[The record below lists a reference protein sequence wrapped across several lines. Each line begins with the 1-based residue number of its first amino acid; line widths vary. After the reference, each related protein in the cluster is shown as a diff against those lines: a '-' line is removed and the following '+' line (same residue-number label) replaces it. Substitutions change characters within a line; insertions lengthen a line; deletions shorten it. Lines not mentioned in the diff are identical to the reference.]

1 MAYNITLTNG
11 TPLLTLQD
19 GTEDST
25 TTSLNLI
32 GRNFTG
38 FGLFFNENFIHLM
51 EHFSSATAPTNPLV
65 GQLWWDSTNKH
76 LSVWQGTNWKII
88 SSSQTGVTAPANP
101 VVGDFWW
108 NPTQTQFYVYSGT
121 SWIPIGPYTANVAPA
136 TSSLAQFNVVDNVST
151 THYVGNVTVN
161 NKFTGVFS
169 SDSVAFTPASPA
181 LVGGLTTVYP
191 GLNLPGLVAAA
202 NVITSSATTG
212 NLIVTNAA
220 SIASTLTVGGNLT
233 VGSNLNVGSNLT
245 VTGQMT
251 VSGNVSFTGNLTFP
265 SNPATFSNISSS
277 ITPSANLSYNL
288 GSVTNWWNNIYGTS
302 IHAQYADLAERFEA
316 DAEYEPGTVVELG
329 GAAEITA
336 AAEDLSEDVFGVIST
351 RAAFIMNSRVGNDL
365 THPPIAVQGRVPVK
379 VIGTVRKGDRLVSA
393 GNGFARAGSRSE
405 ITTWNVIGRSLENK
419 DTLGEGTVEA
429 VVKLN
434 S

>member
-32 GRNFTG
+32 GRNYTG
-38 FGLFFNENFIHLM
+38 FGLFFNENFVHLL
-51 EHFSSATAPTNPLV
+51 EHFSSATAPINPLV

-76 LSVWQGTNWKII
+76 LSVWQGTNWKVI
-88 SSSQTGVTAPANP
+88 SSSQTGATSPPNP

-108 NPTQTQFYVYSGT
+108 NPSQTQFYVYSGT

-136 TSSLAQFNVVDNVST
+136 TSSLAQFNVVDNTST

-181 LVGGLTTVYP
+181 LVGGLATIYP
-191 GLNLPGLVAAA
+191 GLNLPGAVAAA
-202 NVITSSATTG
+202 NVTANLTTTS
-212 NLIVTNAA
+212 NLTVTNSAN
-220 SIASTLTVGGNLT
+220 IANNLAVGGNLT
-233 VGSNLNVGSNLT
+233 VGSNLTVG
-245 VTGQMT
+245 GQMT
-251 VSGNVSFTGNLTFP
+251 VSGNVTFTGNLTFP
-265 SNPATFSNISSS
+265 SNPGTFANISSS

-316 DAEYEPGTVVELG
+316 DAVYDPGTVVELG
-329 GAAEITA
+329 GTAEITA
-336 AAEDLSEDVFGVIST
+336 AVNDLSEDVFGVIST
-351 RAAFIMNSRVGNDL
+351 RAAFVMNSRVGDDL

-379 VIGTVRKGDRLVSA
+379 VIGTVHKGDRLVSA
-393 GNGFARAGSRSE
+393 GNGLARAGSRSE

>member
-32 GRNFTG
+32 GRNYTG
-38 FGLFFNENFIHLM
+38 FGLFFNENFVHLL
-51 EHFSSATAPTNPLV
+51 EHFSSATAPINPLV

-76 LSVWQGTNWKII
+76 LSVWQGTNWKVI
-88 SSSQTGVTAPANP
+88 SSSQTGATSPPNP

-108 NPTQTQFYVYSGT
+108 NPSQTQFYVYSGT

-136 TSSLAQFNVVDNVST
+136 TSSLAQFNVVDNTST

-181 LVGGLTTVYP
+181 LVGGLATIYP
-191 GLNLPGLVAAA
+191 GLNLPGAVAAA
-202 NVITSSATTG
+202 NVTANLTTTS
-212 NLIVTNAA
+212 NLTVTNSAN
-220 SIASTLTVGGNLT
+220 IANNLAVGGNLT
-233 VGSNLNVGSNLT
+233 VGSNLTVG
-245 VTGQMT
+245 GQMT
-251 VSGNVSFTGNLTFP
+251 VSGNVTFTGNLTFP
-265 SNPATFSNISSS
+265 SNPGTFANISSS

-316 DAEYEPGTVVELG
+316 DAVYDPGTVVELG
-329 GAAEITA
+329 GTAEITA
-336 AAEDLSEDVFGVIST
+336 AVKDLSEDVFGVIST
-351 RAAFIMNSRVGNDL
+351 RAAFVMNSRVGDDL

-393 GNGFARAGSRSE
+393 GNGLARAGSRSE

>member
-11 TPLLTLQD
+11 TPLLTFQD

-32 GRNFTG
+32 GRNYTG
-38 FGLFFNENFIHLM
+38 FGLFFNENFVHLL
-51 EHFSSATAPTNPLV
+51 EHFSSATAPINPLV

-76 LSVWQGTNWKII
+76 LSVWQGTNWKVI
-88 SSSQTGVTAPANP
+88 SSSQTGATSPPNP
-101 VVGDFWW
+101 IVGDFWW
-108 NPTQTQFYVYSGT
+108 NPSQTQFYVYSGT

-136 TSSLAQFNVVDNVST
+136 TSSLAQFNVVDNTST

-181 LVGGLTTVYP
+181 LVGGLATIYP
-191 GLNLPGLVAAA
+191 GLNLPGAVAAA
-202 NVITSSATTG
+202 NVTANLTTTS
-212 NLIVTNAA
+212 NLTVTNSAN
-220 SIASTLTVGGNLT
+220 IANNLAVGGNLT
-233 VGSNLNVGSNLT
+233 VGSNLTVG
-245 VTGQMT
+245 GQMT
-251 VSGNVSFTGNLTFP
+251 VSGNVTFTGNLTFP
-265 SNPATFSNISSS
+265 SNPGTFANISSS

-316 DAEYEPGTVVELG
+316 DAVYDPGTVVELG
-329 GAAEITA
+329 GTAEITA
-336 AAEDLSEDVFGVIST
+336 AVKDLSEDVFGVIST
-351 RAAFIMNSRVGNDL
+351 RAAFVMNSRVGDDL

-379 VIGTVRKGDRLVSA
+379 VIGTVHKGDRLVSA
-393 GNGFARAGSRSE
+393 GNGLARAGSRSE

>member
-32 GRNFTG
+32 GRNYTG
-38 FGLFFNENFIHLM
+38 FGLFFNENFVHLL
-51 EHFSSATAPTNPLV
+51 EHFSSATAPINPLV

-76 LSVWQGTNWKII
+76 LSVWQGTNWKVI
-88 SSSQTGVTAPANP
+88 SSSQTGATSPPNP
-101 VVGDFWW
+101 IVGDFWW
-108 NPTQTQFYVYSGT
+108 NPSQTQFYVYSGT

-136 TSSLAQFNVVDNVST
+136 TSSLAQFNVVDNTST

-181 LVGGLTTVYP
+181 LVGGLATIYP
-191 GLNLPGLVAAA
+191 GLNLPGAVAAA
-202 NVITSSATTG
+202 NVTANLTTTS
-212 NLIVTNAA
+212 NLTVTNSAN
-220 SIASTLTVGGNLT
+220 IANNLAVGGNLT
-233 VGSNLNVGSNLT
+233 VGSNLTVG
-245 VTGQMT
+245 GQMT
-251 VSGNVSFTGNLTFP
+251 VSGNVTFTGNLTFP
-265 SNPATFSNISSS
+265 SNPGTFANISSS

-316 DAEYEPGTVVELG
+316 DAVYDPGTVVELG
-329 GAAEITA
+329 GTAEITA
-336 AAEDLSEDVFGVIST
+336 AVKDLSEDVFGVIST
-351 RAAFIMNSRVGNDL
+351 RAAFVMNSRVGDDL

-379 VIGTVRKGDRLVSA
+379 VIGTVHKGDRLVSA
-393 GNGFARAGSRSE
+393 GNGLARAGSRSE

>member
-32 GRNFTG
+32 GRNYTG
-38 FGLFFNENFIHLM
+38 FGLFFNENFVHLL
-51 EHFSSATAPTNPLV
+51 EHFSSATAPINPLV

-76 LSVWQGTNWKII
+76 LSVWQGTNWKAI
-88 SSSQTGVTAPANP
+88 SSSQTGATSPPNP
-101 VVGDFWW
+101 IVGDFWW
-108 NPTQTQFYVYSGT
+108 NPSQTQFYVYSGT

-136 TSSLAQFNVVDNVST
+136 TSSLAQFNVVDNTST

-181 LVGGLTTVYP
+181 LVGGLATIYP
-191 GLNLPGLVAAA
+191 GLNLPGAVAAA
-202 NVITSSATTG
+202 NVTANLTTTS
-212 NLIVTNAA
+212 NLTVTNSAN
-220 SIASTLTVGGNLT
+220 IANNLAVGGNLT
-233 VGSNLNVGSNLT
+233 VGSNLTVG
-245 VTGQMT
+245 GQMT
-251 VSGNVSFTGNLTFP
+251 VSGNVTFTGNLTFP
-265 SNPATFSNISSS
+265 SNPGTFANISSS

-288 GSVTNWWNNIYGTS
+288 GSVNNWWNNIYGTS

-316 DAEYEPGTVVELG
+316 DAVYDPGTVVELG
-329 GAAEITA
+329 GTAEITA
-336 AAEDLSEDVFGVIST
+336 AVNDLSEDVFGVIST
-351 RAAFIMNSRVGNDL
+351 RAAFVMNSRVGDDL

-393 GNGFARAGSRSE
+393 GNGLARAGSRSE

>member
-32 GRNFTG
+32 GRNYTG
-38 FGLFFNENFIHLM
+38 FGLFFNENFVHLL
-51 EHFSSATAPTNPLV
+51 EHFSSATAPINPLV

-76 LSVWQGTNWKII
+76 LSVWQGTNWKVI
-88 SSSQTGVTAPANP
+88 SSSQTGATSPPNP
-101 VVGDFWW
+101 IVGDFWW
-108 NPTQTQFYVYSGT
+108 NPSQTQFYVYSGT

-136 TSSLAQFNVVDNVST
+136 TSSLAQFNVVDNTST

-181 LVGGLTTVYP
+181 LVGGLATIYP
-191 GLNLPGLVAAA
+191 GLNLPGAVAAA
-202 NVITSSATTG
+202 NVTANLTTTS
-212 NLIVTNAA
+212 NLKVTNSAN
-220 SIASTLTVGGNLT
+220 IANNLAVGGNLT
-233 VGSNLNVGSNLT
+233 VGSNLTVG
-245 VTGQMT
+245 GQMT
-251 VSGNVSFTGNLTFP
+251 VSGNVTFTGNLTFP
-265 SNPATFSNISSS
+265 SNPGTFANISSS

-316 DAEYEPGTVVELG
+316 DAVYDPGTVVELG
-329 GAAEITA
+329 GTAEITA
-336 AAEDLSEDVFGVIST
+336 AVKDLSEDVFGVIST
-351 RAAFIMNSRVGNDL
+351 RAAFVMNSRVGDDL

-379 VIGTVRKGDRLVSA
+379 VIGTVHKGDRLVSA
-393 GNGFARAGSRSE
+393 GNGLARAGSRSE

>member
-32 GRNFTG
+32 GRNYTG
-38 FGLFFNENFIHLM
+38 FGLFFNENFVHLL
-51 EHFSSATAPTNPLV
+51 EHFSSATAPINPLV

-76 LSVWQGTNWKII
+76 LSVWQGTNWKVI
-88 SSSQTGVTAPANP
+88 SSSQTGATSPPNP
-101 VVGDFWW
+101 IVGDFWW
-108 NPTQTQFYVYSGT
+108 NPSQTQFYVYSGT

-136 TSSLAQFNVVDNVST
+136 TSSLAQFNVVDNTST

-181 LVGGLTTVYP
+181 LVGGLATIYP
-191 GLNLPGLVAAA
+191 GLNLPGAVAAA
-202 NVITSSATTG
+202 NVTANLTTTS
-212 NLIVTNAA
+212 NLTVTNSAN
-220 SIASTLTVGGNLT
+220 IANNLAVGGNLT
-233 VGSNLNVGSNLT
+233 VGSNLTVG
-245 VTGQMT
+245 GQMT
-251 VSGNVSFTGNLTFP
+251 VSGNVTFTGNLTFP
-265 SNPATFSNISSS
+265 SNPGTFANISSS

-316 DAEYEPGTVVELG
+316 DAVYDPGTVVELG
-329 GAAEITA
+329 GTAEITA
-336 AAEDLSEDVFGVIST
+336 AVKDLSEDVFGVIST
-351 RAAFIMNSRVGNDL
+351 RAAFVMNSRVGDDL

-393 GNGFARAGSRSE
+393 GNGLARAGSRSE

>member
-32 GRNFTG
+32 GRNYTG
-38 FGLFFNENFIHLM
+38 FGLFFNENFVHLL
-51 EHFSSATAPTNPLV
+51 EHFSSATAPINPLV

-76 LSVWQGTNWKII
+76 LSVWQGTNWKVI
-88 SSSQTGVTAPANP
+88 SSSQTGATSPPNP

-108 NPTQTQFYVYSGT
+108 NPSQTQFYVYSGT

-136 TSSLAQFNVVDNVST
+136 TSSLAQFNVVDNTST

-181 LVGGLTTVYP
+181 LVGGLATIYP
-191 GLNLPGLVAAA
+191 GLNLPGAVAAA
-202 NVITSSATTG
+202 NVTANLTTTS
-212 NLIVTNAA
+212 NLTVTNSAN
-220 SIASTLTVGGNLT
+220 IANNLAVGGNLT
-233 VGSNLNVGSNLT
+233 VGSNLTVG
-245 VTGQMT
+245 GQMT
-251 VSGNVSFTGNLTFP
+251 VSGNVTFTGNLTFP
-265 SNPATFSNISSS
+265 SNPGTFANISSS

-316 DAEYEPGTVVELG
+316 DAVYDPGTVVELG

-336 AAEDLSEDVFGVIST
+336 AVNDLSEDVFGVIST
-351 RAAFIMNSRVGNDL
+351 RAAFVMNSRVGDDL

-379 VIGTVRKGDRLVSA
+379 VIGTVHKGDRLVSA
-393 GNGFARAGSRSE
+393 GNGLARAGSRSE

>member
-32 GRNFTG
+32 GRNYTG
-38 FGLFFNENFIHLM
+38 FGLFFNENFVHLL
-51 EHFSSATAPTNPLV
+51 EHFSSATAPINPLV

-76 LSVWQGTNWKII
+76 LSVWQGTNWKVI
-88 SSSQTGVTAPANP
+88 SSSQTGATSPPNP

-108 NPTQTQFYVYSGT
+108 NPSQTQFYVYSGT

-136 TSSLAQFNVVDNVST
+136 TSSLAQFNVVDNTST

-181 LVGGLTTVYP
+181 LVGGLATIYP
-191 GLNLPGLVAAA
+191 GLNLPGAVAAA
-202 NVITSSATTG
+202 NVTANLTTTS
-212 NLIVTNAA
+212 NLTVTNSAN
-220 SIASTLTVGGNLT
+220 IANNLAVGGNLT
-233 VGSNLNVGSNLT
+233 VGSNLTVG
-245 VTGQMT
+245 GQMT
-251 VSGNVSFTGNLTFP
+251 VSGNVTFTGNLTFP
-265 SNPATFSNISSS
+265 SNPGTFANISSS

-316 DAEYEPGTVVELG
+316 DAVYDPGTVVELG

-336 AAEDLSEDVFGVIST
+336 AVNDLSEDVFGVIST
-351 RAAFIMNSRVGNDL
+351 RAAFVMNSRVGDDL

-393 GNGFARAGSRSE
+393 GNGLARAGSRSE

>member
-32 GRNFTG
+32 GRNYTG
-38 FGLFFNENFIHLM
+38 FGLFFNENFVHLL
-51 EHFSSATAPTNPLV
+51 EHFSSATAPINPLV

-76 LSVWQGTNWKII
+76 LSVWQGTNWKVI
-88 SSSQTGVTAPANP
+88 SSSQTGATSPPNP
-101 VVGDFWW
+101 IVGDFWW
-108 NPTQTQFYVYSGT
+108 NPSQTQFYVYSGT

-136 TSSLAQFNVVDNVST
+136 TSSLAQFNVVDNTST

-181 LVGGLTTVYP
+181 LVGGLATIYP
-191 GLNLPGLVAAA
+191 GLNLPGAVAAA
-202 NVITSSATTG
+202 NVTANLTTTS
-212 NLIVTNAA
+212 NLTVTNSAN
-220 SIASTLTVGGNLT
+220 IANNLAVGGNLT
-233 VGSNLNVGSNLT
+233 VGSNLTVG
-245 VTGQMT
+245 GQMT
-251 VSGNVSFTGNLTFP
+251 VSGNVTFTGNLTFP
-265 SNPATFSNISSS
+265 SNPGTFANISSS

-316 DAEYEPGTVVELG
+316 DAVYDPGTVVELG

-336 AAEDLSEDVFGVIST
+336 AVNDLSEDVFGVIST
-351 RAAFIMNSRVGNDL
+351 RAAFVMNSRVGDDL

-379 VIGTVRKGDRLVSA
+379 VIGTVHKGDRLVSA
-393 GNGFARAGSRSE
+393 GNGLARAGSRSE

>member
-38 FGLFFNENFIHLM
+38 FGLFFNENFVHML
-51 EHFSSATAPTNPLV
+51 EHFSSSTAPTNPLV
-65 GQLWWDSTNKH
+65 GQLWWDSVNKH

-88 SSSQTGVTAPANP
+88 SSSQTGSTAPANP

-108 NPTQTQFYVYSGT
+108 NPTVSQFYVYSGT

-136 TSSLAQFNVVDNVST
+136 SSSLAQFNVVDNTST

-181 LVGGLTTVYP
+181 LVGGLTTIYP
-191 GLNLPGLVAAA
+191 GLNLPGALVAA
-202 NVITSSATTG
+202 NVNSTLTTTG
-212 NLIVTNAA
+212 NLVVTNSAN
-220 SIASTLTVGGNLT
+220 IANNLT
-233 VGSNLNVGSNLT
+233 VGSNLTVGTNLTVGSNLT
-245 VTGQMT
+245 VGGQMT
-251 VSGNVSFTGNLTFP
+251 VSGNVSFTGNISFP
-265 SNPATFSNISSS
+265 SNPTTFSNISSS

-288 GSVTNWWNNIYGTS
+288 GSITNWWNNIYGTS

-336 AAEDLSEDVFGVIST
+336 AVDDLSEDVFGVIST
-351 RAAFIMNSRVGNDL
+351 RAAFVMNSRVGDDL

-379 VIGTVRKGDRLVSA
+379 VIGAVRKGDRLVSA
-393 GNGFARAGSRSE
+393 GNGFARAGLRSE

-419 DTLGEGTVEA
+419 DTLGPGTVEA

>member
-32 GRNFTG
+32 GRNYTG
-38 FGLFFNENFIHLM
+38 FGLFFNENFVHLL
-51 EHFSSATAPTNPLV
+51 EHFSSATAPINPLV

-76 LSVWQGTNWKII
+76 LSVWQGTNWKVI
-88 SSSQTGVTAPANP
+88 SSSQTGATSPPNP
-101 VVGDFWW
+101 IVGDFWW
-108 NPTQTQFYVYSGT
+108 NPSQTQFYVYSGT

-136 TSSLAQFNVVDNVST
+136 TSSLAQFNVVDNTST

-181 LVGGLTTVYP
+181 LVGGLATIYP
-191 GLNLPGLVAAA
+191 GLNLPGAVAAA
-202 NVITSSATTG
+202 NVTANLTTTS
-212 NLIVTNAA
+212 NLAVTNSAN
-220 SIASTLTVGGNLT
+220 IANNLAVGGNLT
-233 VGSNLNVGSNLT
+233 VGSNLTVG
-245 VTGQMT
+245 GQMT
-251 VSGNVSFTGNLTFP
+251 VSGNVTFTGNLTFP
-265 SNPATFSNISSS
+265 SNPGTFANISSS

-316 DAEYEPGTVVELG
+316 DAVYDPGTVVELG
-329 GAAEITA
+329 GTAEITA
-336 AAEDLSEDVFGVIST
+336 AVNDLSEDVFGVIST
-351 RAAFIMNSRVGNDL
+351 RAAFVMNSRVGDDL

-393 GNGFARAGSRSE
+393 GNGLARAGSRSE

>member
-1 MAYNITLTNG
+1 
-11 TPLLTLQD
+11 
-19 GTEDST
+19 
-25 TTSLNLI
+25 
-32 GRNFTG
+32 
-38 FGLFFNENFIHLM
+38 
-51 EHFSSATAPTNPLV
+51 
-65 GQLWWDSTNKH
+65 
-76 LSVWQGTNWKII
+76 
-88 SSSQTGVTAPANP
+88 

-108 NPTQTQFYVYSGT
+108 NPTGGTGGGAFSVYSGT

-136 TSSLAQFNVVDNVST
+136 TSFLAQFNVVDDTST

-169 SDSVAFTPASPA
+169 SDSVAFNPATPS
-181 LVGGLTTVYP
+181 LVGGLSTISP
-191 GLNLPGLVAAA
+191 GLNLPGALVAA
-202 NVITSSATTG
+202 NV
-212 NLIVTNAA
+212 NA
-220 SIASTLTVGGNLT
+220 NLT
-233 VGSNLNVGSNLT
+233 TTSNLT
-245 VTGQMT
+245 VTNSANVASNLSVGGNLIVGSNLIVGGQMT

-265 SNPATFSNISSS
+265 SNPATFANISSS
-277 ITPSANLSYNL
+277 IVPSANLSYNL
-288 GSVTNWWNNIYGTS
+288 GSTTKWWNNIYGTS

-316 DAEYEPGTVVELG
+316 DAVYDPGTVVELG
-329 GAAEITA
+329 GSAEITA
-336 AAEDLSEDVFGVIST
+336 AVDDLSEDVFGVIST
-351 RAAFIMNSRVGNDL
+351 RAAFVMNSRVGDDL

-393 GNGFARAGSRSE
+393 GNGFARAGLRSE

>member
-19 GTEDST
+19 STEDST

-32 GRNFTG
+32 GRNYTG
-38 FGLFFNENFIHLM
+38 FGLFFNENFVHLL
-51 EHFSSATAPTNPLV
+51 EHFSSATAPINPLV

-76 LSVWQGTNWKII
+76 LSVWQGTNWKVI
-88 SSSQTGVTAPANP
+88 SSSQTGATSPPNP
-101 VVGDFWW
+101 IVGDFWW
-108 NPTQTQFYVYSGT
+108 NPSQTQFYVYSGT

-136 TSSLAQFNVVDNVST
+136 TSSLAQFNVVDNTST

-181 LVGGLTTVYP
+181 LVGGLATIYP
-191 GLNLPGLVAAA
+191 GLNLPGAVAAA
-202 NVITSSATTG
+202 NVTANLTTTS
-212 NLIVTNAA
+212 NLTVTNSAN
-220 SIASTLTVGGNLT
+220 IANNLAVGGNLT
-233 VGSNLNVGSNLT
+233 VGSNLTVG
-245 VTGQMT
+245 GQMT
-251 VSGNVSFTGNLTFP
+251 VSGNVTFTGNLTFP
-265 SNPATFSNISSS
+265 SNPGTFANISSS

-316 DAEYEPGTVVELG
+316 DAVYDPGTVVELG
-329 GAAEITA
+329 GTAEITA
-336 AAEDLSEDVFGVIST
+336 AVNDLSEDVFGVIST
-351 RAAFIMNSRVGNDL
+351 RAAFVMNSRVGDDL

-393 GNGFARAGSRSE
+393 GNGLARAGSRSE

>member
-32 GRNFTG
+32 GRNYTG
-38 FGLFFNENFIHLM
+38 FGLFFNENFVHLL
-51 EHFSSATAPTNPLV
+51 EHFSSATAPINPLV

-76 LSVWQGTNWKII
+76 LSVWQGTNWKVI
-88 SSSQTGVTAPANP
+88 SSSQTGATSPPNP
-101 VVGDFWW
+101 IVGDFWW
-108 NPTQTQFYVYSGT
+108 NPSQTQFYVYSGT

-136 TSSLAQFNVVDNVST
+136 TSSLAQFNVVDNTST

-181 LVGGLTTVYP
+181 LVGGLATIYP
-191 GLNLPGLVAAA
+191 GLNLPGAVAAA
-202 NVITSSATTG
+202 NVTANLTTTS
-212 NLIVTNAA
+212 NLTVTNSAN
-220 SIASTLTVGGNLT
+220 IANNLAVGGNLT
-233 VGSNLNVGSNLT
+233 VGSNLTVG
-245 VTGQMT
+245 GQMT
-251 VSGNVSFTGNLTFP
+251 VSGNVTFTGNLTFP
-265 SNPATFSNISSS
+265 SNPGTFANISSS

-316 DAEYEPGTVVELG
+316 DAVYDPGTVVELG
-329 GAAEITA
+329 GTAEITA
-336 AAEDLSEDVFGVIST
+336 AVNDLSEDVFGVIST
-351 RAAFIMNSRVGNDL
+351 RAAFVMNSRVGDDL

-379 VIGTVRKGDRLVSA
+379 VIGTVHKGDRLVSA
-393 GNGFARAGSRSE
+393 GNGLARAGSRSE